1 MDVVAMPFVQGRLR
15 TAFDKNSQPLS
26 VVVKTECA
34 HCAQPLHLEI
44 DSEMR
49 YRVEEEGA
57 APMISVPVVDF
68 SKLTE
73 PSIVDVF

>member
-1 MDVVAMPFVQGRLR
+1 MDAVAMPFVQGRLR
-15 TAFDKNSQPLS
+15 TVIDQNSDSPS
-26 VVVKTECA
+26 VVVETECA
-34 HCAQPLHLEI
+34 HCAKPLHIEI

-57 APMISVPVVDF
+57 VPLVSVPIVDF